1 MNGFQ
6 KLVRNKNI
14 AWLLLSS
21 IFFVTVLPVYY
32 HIHHAHNND
41 LGSYSHQT
49 ELHVASHLNFNMG
62 HDEVEH
68 HGEATVIIDTMH
80 KSITKLTDNNKIPI
94 IFLIILL
101 LSAALFQ
108 ICADTGHKFNRN
120 LRRVFPRY
128 FSPPFRAPPV
138 S

>member
-1 MNGFQ
+1 MDSFQ

-32 HIHHAHNND
+32 HIHHVHDSSSA
-41 LGSYSHQT
+41 SYTQQIEH
-49 ELHVASHLNFNMG
+49 HVASHLNFSMG
-62 HDEVEH
+62 HNELEDH
-68 HGEATVIIDTMH
+68 DKTTVILDTMQE
-80 KSITKLTDNNKIPI
+80 SVIKLTGHNYIPI
-94 IFLIILL
+94 IFLMVLL
-101 LSAALFQ
+101 LSATLFQ
-108 ICADTGHKFNRN
+108 ICGYINYNFNRN
-120 LRRVFPRY
+120 PRKSFPRY

>member
-1 MNGFQ
+1 MYVFQ

-21 IFFVTVLPVYY
+21 IFFVTVLPIYY
-32 HIHHAHNND
+32 HIHHGHD
-41 LGSYSHQT
+41 TDMGSYSHHT

-68 HGEATVIIDTMH
+68 HGEATVIIDSMH
-80 KSITKLTDNNKIPI
+80 ESMIKLPDNNIAPL

-101 LSAALFQ
+101 LGAVVFQ
-108 ICADTGHKFNRN
+108 VCAQTNHNYICN
-120 LRRVFPRY
+120 LRKTFPRY
-128 FSPPFRAPPV
+128 FFPPFRAPPV